1 VSFLTY
7 LPFFRYHRS
16 MRKSFL
22 IASALLV
29 LSATP
34 TFAVY
39 RTEGTQPTPGEDGAA
54 LMSATTDVG
63 TAPKEPRAIPME
75 KTTALTG
82 ETKSRMMIEKDELKD
97 KMMEARNGFKA
108 KLQGIKDARKQKTV
122 ENIDSRISEMNKKR
136 TDMMSEKLTRMTS
149 ILEKIS
155 AKATALK
162 TEGKSTTTLEADI
175 LAATTAIDTAK
186 TAVTDQAAKDY
197 VMNVTTDAALKT
209 GAKTLVTT
217 FITDIKATM
226 EKVILAQKAVAK
238 AARGAGLLMEKPS
251 VTPTVTSVMTP

>member
-1 VSFLTY
+1 MTY
-7 LPFFRYHRS
+7 LPFFGYHRS

-22 IASALLV
+22 IASAFLV

-34 TFAVY
+34 TFAIY
-39 RTEGTQPTPGEDGAA
+39 RTDGPQPTPGEDGTM
-54 LMSATTDVG
+54 LMSATTEVG

-75 KTTALTG
+75 KTNTLTG
-82 ETKSRMMIEKDELKD
+82 DTTTAKSRIMIEKDEMKD
-97 KMMEARNGFKA
+97 KMMEARNAFKA
-108 KLQGIKDARKQKTV
+108 KLQGIKDEKKQKTV

-136 TDMMSEKLTRMTS
+136 TDMMSEKITRMTS

-155 AKATALK
+155 AKATTLK

-226 EKVILAQKAVAK
+226 EKVTLAQKAVAK